1 MTRRSVSPKGGEE
14 KSQSGSIRIMHTH
27 AAGID
32 IGSRIHYVAVGAD
45 HDKEPV
51 RSFGCLTPDMH
62 EMARWL
68 KACQV
73 ETIAME
79 STGVYWIPVMQ
90 VLESYGFEVFL
101 VDARQAKNMPGR
113 KTDVKDCQ
121 WIQELHTYGL
131 LTRAFR
137 PVQEMCVL
145 RSYWRHRRNLVELTS
160 MQIQWMQKSL
170 EQMNLQLHKV
180 LSDIT
185 GLTGMK
191 IIRGIVGGQRDPMVL
206 ARMRHPRVRS
216 SEETIVKALTGDWRE
231 EHLFTLGQALEL
243 YDFYQQKIEECD
255 RRIEGYMKGLGKG
268 GEVKPEEKVGSV
280 KAHKKGVSFDLG
292 SHLRA
297 LTGVDLTQIDGIDAS
312 TAQTVISE
320 GGYDMSRFA
329 TEKHYSSWLGLCPN
343 HQITGGKVRRRR
355 TRKVG
360 NRAAVALRLAA
371 QSLCRSRTS
380 LGSFY
385 RRIKSRHCAAKAA
398 TATAHK
404 LAVLIYRMLKYGMAY
419 VDQGQEVYER
429 QYNEGLMKRLAKQ
442 ARQMGYQM
450 VSLGTGEVVS

>member
-1 MTRRSVSPKGGEE
+1 
-14 KSQSGSIRIMHTH
+14 
-27 AAGID
+27 
-32 IGSRIHYVAVGAD
+32 
-45 HDKEPV
+45 
-51 RSFGCLTPDMH
+51 
-62 EMARWL
+62 
-68 KACQV
+68 
-73 ETIAME
+73 
-79 STGVYWIPVMQ
+79 
-90 VLESYGFEVFL
+90 
-101 VDARQAKNMPGR
+101 
-113 KTDVKDCQ
+113 
-121 WIQELHTYGL
+121 
-131 LTRAFR
+131 
-137 PVQEMCVL
+137 
-145 RSYWRHRRNLVELTS
+145 
-160 MQIQWMQKSL
+160 
-170 EQMNLQLHKV
+170 
-180 LSDIT
+180 
-185 GLTGMK
+185 
-191 IIRGIVGGQRDPMVL
+191 
-206 ARMRHPRVRS
+206 
-216 SEETIVKALTGDWRE
+216 
-231 EHLFTLGQALEL
+231 
-243 YDFYQQKIEECD
+243 
-255 RRIEGYMKGLGKG
+255 MKGLGKG